1 MSPGTLGGEQPVVD
15 VVVAVHSELRP
26 VERAVASAVT
36 GTVPVRVT
44 VVCHDLEPGLVEE
57 RVRDVRRSL
66 DGGPHSMWLVCFSD
80 GVRSPA
86 GPFNHGLDC
95 AQAPFVALLGSDD
108 VLEPGAID
116 SWVRLQRQTGADV
129 VVPRLRH
136 GALGAPGAPPGPGP
150 AVPTPPA
157 RPLRSRRLDLVRDR
171 LAYRSAPLGL
181 LRRETVERLGLT
193 MASGMTVGEDTW
205 FGLGLWSGAD
215 VVAYDRRGPAY
226 VIGADAADRVT
237 FATKPVAV
245 ELACVHDAVARPAL
259 ADLPRAARRAVA
271 TKLTRI
277 NLFAAV
283 HNRSEDHTWTA
294 RDLASLRAGAVA
306 LAGFAPGYERV
317 LSVAERD
324 LLDALRAPA
333 PAGEGDVARR
343 GAELVRLSAR
353 RRRHGTLATLRTRD
367 LRALLAREAP
377 LRLMT
382 ASVLTTRL

>member
-1 MSPGTLGGEQPVVD
+1 MSGGTLGGEQPVVD
-15 VVVAVHSELRP
+15 VVVAVHSEHRP
-26 VERAVASAVT
+26 IERAVASALT
-36 GTVPVRVT
+36 GRVPVRVT
-44 VVCHDLEPGLVEE
+44 VVCHEVDPSLVEA
-57 RVRDVRRSL
+57 RLHHVSRTSAA
-66 DGGPHSMWLVCFSD
+66 GPHSMWLVCFSD

-116 SWVRLQRQTGADV
+116 SWVRLQRQTGADA

-157 RPLRSRRLDLVRDR
+157 RPFRTRRLDLVRDR

-181 LRRETVERLGLT
+181 LRRETVERLGLAMT
-193 MASGMTVGEDTW
+193 PGMPVGEDTW
-205 FGLGLWSGAD
+205 FGLGLWAGAD
-215 VVAYDRRGPAY
+215 AVAYDRRGPAY

-237 FATKPVAV
+237 FTAKPVAD
-245 ELACVHDAVARPAL
+245 ELACVRDAVARPTLGA
-259 ADLPRAARRAVA
+259 LPRPARRAVA
-271 TKLTRI
+271 AKLTRI

-283 HNRSEDHTWTA
+283 HNRGTDHAWT
-294 RDLASLRAGAVA
+294 RGDLAGLRAAALA

-324 LLDALRAPA
+324 LLDAVRAPE
-333 PAGEGDVARR
+333 PPDDDVAQR
-343 GAELVRLSAR
+343 GTDLARLSVR
-353 RRRHGTLATLRTRD
+353 RRRHGTLVTLRTRD
-367 LRALLAREAP
+367 LRALFAREAP

-382 ASVLTTRL
+382 ASVLSTRL

>member
-1 MSPGTLGGEQPVVD
+1 MSPGTLGGEEPVVD

-26 VERAVASAVT
+26 VERAVASALT
-36 GTVPVRVT
+36 GEVPVRVT
-44 VVCHDLEPGLVEE
+44 VVCHELDPGIVDARL
-57 RVRDVRRSL
+57 RDVRRSL
-66 DGGPHSMWLVCFSD
+66 AGSPHSMWLVCFTD
-80 GVRSPA
+80 GVPSPA

-95 AQAPFVALLGSDD
+95 AQAPFVALMGSDD

-116 SWVRLQRQTGADV
+116 SWVRRQRLTGADV
-129 VVPRLRH
+129 VIPRLRH
-136 GALGAPGAPPGPGP
+136 GSLGAPGAPPGPGP
-150 AVPTPPA
+150 TVPTPPV
-157 RPLRSRRLDLVRDR
+157 RPLPRRRLDLVRDR

-193 MASGMTVGEDTW
+193 MTPGMTVGEDTW

-237 FATKPVAV
+237 FTAKPVAE
-245 ELACVHDAVARPAL
+245 ELACVQDAVVRPAL
-259 ADLPRAARRAVA
+259 EALPHAARRAVA
-271 TKLTRI
+271 AKLTRI

-283 HNRSEDHTWTA
+283 HNRGTDHAWTR
-294 RDLASLRAGAVA
+294 RDLEGLRAAAVA

-324 LLDALRAPA
+324 LLDAVRAPE
-333 PAGEGDVARR
+333 PSDDDVAQR
-343 GAELVRLSAR
+343 GVDLARLSVR
-353 RRRHGTLATLRTRD
+353 RRRHGTPATLRTRD

-382 ASVLTTRL
+382 ASVLTSRL